1 MIVVYYNL
9 YVYIAPAIATINDII
24 EGTIGIRQVRLLQY
38 QFPSEGMTLKVDIN
52 WGQLQVYGSFSIRN
66 PTVLTADFSVQN
78 TSQGIDYFI
87 SPELYARS
95 STGINKR
102 QASTN
107 SPVNL
112 YLSLTGLQN
121 NTEFFLNTTF
131 GDTSDA
137 MGIYMYIIIVTFDIL
152 LYRVQ
157 YCEFSFSCDAGFA
170 SNTSFE

>member
-1 MIVVYYNL
+1 MY
-9 YVYIAPAIATINDII
+9 YIAPAITTINDII

-52 WGQLQVYGSFSIRN
+52 RGELQVYGSFSIRN
-66 PTVLTADFSVQN
+66 PTVLTADFSVQS
-78 TSQGIDYFI
+78 TSQGIDYYI

-95 STGINKR
+95 STASNSISKR

-107 SPVNL
+107 SSVNV

-157 YCEFSFSCDAGFA
+157 NCEFSFTCDVGF
-170 SNTSFE
+170 SNNTSSE